1 MTTVSQD
8 YLLLQCSDSLQKAVN
23 LLGSDKKPLSGLIL
37 VEDSASHF
45 VGLLNSADVLRLL
58 AIGTSLD
65 TS

>member
-8 YLLLQCSDSLQKAVN
+8 YLLFNVPTRYRKPSIYWVVI
-23 LLGSDKKPLSGLIL
+23 KPLSGLIL

-58 AIGTSLD
+58 AIGIS
-65 TS
+65 